1 MCAWHRP
8 PRAPADRHPHCRWT
22 VTIDPSHPPVQE
34 SEGCTALRGSVAAT
48 CELDPVDPSGEGRAD
63 YAGPLL
69 SDLDFGEFSHSA
81 LVRMADEVCL
91 QMHLLD
97 LGFVRAVQARLEPAQ
112 AAEVC
117 RKQLVGIAGV
127 AAERLRTVL
136 DLPRDEA
143 GNERLL
149 ALHPV
154 RNPAAYVAANE
165 TAARPDDGWLAL
177 ADHPDVVAAITC
189 LDPDEVAEEVLVAR
203 MSTGAG
209 WTFEPRRSLPLY
221 PV

>member
-1 MCAWHRP
+1 
-8 PRAPADRHPHCRWT
+8 
-22 VTIDPSHPPVQE
+22 VQE
-34 SEGCTALRGSVAAT
+34 SEGCAALRGSIAAT
-48 CELDPVDPSGEGRAD
+48 VELDPVDPSDEGRAD

-81 LVRMADEVCL
+81 LVRMVDEVCL
-91 QMHLLD
+91 QMHLLN
-97 LGFVRAVQARLEPAQ
+97 LGFVRAVQARLDPEQ

-117 RKQLVGIAGV
+117 LKQLVGIAGV
-127 AAERLRTVL
+127 AADRLRACL
-136 DLPRDEA
+136 DIPGDEA

-154 RNPAAYVAANE
+154 RNPAAYAASG
-165 TAARPDDGWLAL
+165 RSDGGWLAL
-177 ADHPDVVAAITC
+177 AAHPDVVAAITNR
-189 LDPDEVAEEVLVAR
+189 DPDDVAEEVLVTR
-203 MSTGAG
+203 MSSGAG